1 MKMKKLLTMAM
12 AAVMVFA
19 FSTMAMAAG
28 LSADEQK
35 LLDKVKAGY
44 DLGDSTLTV
53 SAEYIN
59 QFQAYL
65 EKNEV
70 TAENLTKIENYINDS
85 VAVVKAAGVTSID
98 KLTAAD
104 KEKIINNMD
113 KAAAVENLDFNIS
126 SDGDIVIKDTTGATV
141 FEADA
146 TAKITK
152 DATSGSSASGTG
164 NKGVVKKTG
173 FGLEATATI
182 VAMLSVIVG
191 AAFVISKRRET
202 V

>member
-1 MKMKKLLTMAM
+1 MKKLLTMAM
-12 AAVMVFA
+12 ATVMAFA

-28 LSADEQK
+28 LSAEEQK

-44 DLGDSTLTV
+44 DLGNSTLTV

-70 TAENLTKIENYINDS
+70 SADNLNKIESYINDS
-85 VAVVKAAGVTSID
+85 VAIVKAAGVSSID

-104 KEKIINNMD
+104 KEKIISNMD
-113 KAAAVENLDFNIS
+113 KAADVENLDFNIS
-126 SDGDIVIKDTTGATV
+126 SDGDIVIKDANGTTV

-146 TAKITK
+146 AATITK
-152 DATSGSSASGTG
+152 DATSGSSASG

-191 AAFVISKRRET
+191 AAFVVSKRRET